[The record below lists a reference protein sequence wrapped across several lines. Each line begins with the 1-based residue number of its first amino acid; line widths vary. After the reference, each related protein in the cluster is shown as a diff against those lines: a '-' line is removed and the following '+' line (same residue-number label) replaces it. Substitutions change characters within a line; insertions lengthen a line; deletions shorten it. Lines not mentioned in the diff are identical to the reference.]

1 MRLLACRL
9 VANLHTLKSMLSPR
23 AGFHT
28 AGGPAKLSG
37 GRPRPKDL
45 AFTQPGKAPA
55 KRSKY
60 AWTWPSP
67 CETNLG
73 GSLVIPRVCSNPG
86 SNKSFCFQSISRDF
100 KQYARTPLGLE
111 GSNGKKQNIHPC
123 SSQTSLGALLLQ
135 QGRWPLQHHNT
146 PDCPI
151 DLSTSMRR
159 MNGPASSAKMGKEVA
174 SYWSYSTELPE
185 KNLQTRPEQ
194 KVEFQITQ
202 PMVRQC
208 LMKQ

>member
-9 VANLHTLKSMLSPR
+9 AANLHTLKSMLSPR

-60 AWTWPSP
+60 AWTWPLP

-86 SNKSFCFQSISRDF
+86 SNKSFCSFKAMYFKRFQAICPNSTRVRR
-100 KQYARTPLGLE
+100 KQRKKAKHPSMFIPNFTWRT
-111 GSNGKKQNIHPC
+111 
-123 SSQTSLGALLLQ
+123 
-135 QGRWPLQHHNT
+135 
-146 PDCPI
+146 
-151 DLSTSMRR
+151 
-159 MNGPASSAKMGKEVA
+159 ASAAGEVA
-174 SYWSYSTELPE
+174 VAAS
-185 KNLQTRPEQ
+185 
-194 KVEFQITQ
+194 
-202 PMVRQC
+202 
-208 LMKQ
+208 

>member
-1 MRLLACRL
+1 MFSSPHRSSMRSLGRRSASPRWLDNACLSPRDLLVTRSVTSRGHLSLLQERRKISTRISHHFWPNHIYKIKKPGNKSRTRKNHVNLPYPLTSFFWYFVRLLACRL

-73 GSLVIPRVCSNPG
+73 GSLVIPRVCSKPR
-86 SNKSFCFQSISRDF
+86 FQ
-100 KQYARTPLGLE
+100 
-111 GSNGKKQNIHPC
+111 
-123 SSQTSLGALLLQ
+123 
-135 QGRWPLQHHNT
+135 
-146 PDCPI
+146 
-151 DLSTSMRR
+151 
-159 MNGPASSAKMGKEVA
+159 
-174 SYWSYSTELPE
+174 
-185 KNLQTRPEQ
+185 
-194 KVEFQITQ
+194 
-202 PMVRQC
+202 
-208 LMKQ
+208 